1 MGCDCSKEMMQAA
14 QESCGQM
21 KEHLTDM
28 STQIMGGEERQ
39 SGGIRLFDLHGN
51 SSISLFGGLMIGIA
65 IGSAVTACITRRFF
79 RPWQR
84 LARKQELQ
92 LQKVPMPMN
101 RELAKSRL
109 AELATVTQSKQ
120 RERRPSQESEDRTP
134 APTRRQLRRELE
146 RLRDKVQAQQVPP
159 WPVQHQPSAPM
170 AMTYVPQVPPQQRT
184 PARPAF
190 STPGRPEQQRVS
202 SPVQQCSSPEPR
214 FTQSRPDLGA
224 FSATLR

>member
-1 MGCDCSKEMMQAA
+1 MQAA
-14 QESCGQM
+14 ERSCGQM
-21 KEHLTDM
+21 REHLTDM

-51 SSISLFGGLMIGIA
+51 SSIALFGGLMIGIA

-109 AELATVTQSKQ
+109 AELSTLPQPKQ
-120 RERRPSQESEDRTP
+120 RERRPSLESNERTP
-134 APTRRQLRRELE
+134 VPTRRQLRRELE
-146 RLRDKVQAQQVPP
+146 KMREMVHSQQVPP
-159 WPVQHQPSAPM
+159 WQATYQPSAPM
-170 AMTYVPQVPPQQRT
+170 TTMCVPQVPLHQRT

-190 STPGRPEQQRVS
+190 SQPGRPEQPRTS
-202 SPVQQCSSPEPR
+202 SPVQPCSSPEPR
-214 FTQSRPDLGA
+214 FPQSRPDLGA